1 MNINDSPS
9 DKPIYTQD
17 AILIVDDNPDSLTM
31 LGELLSPLYQV
42 YVANSGKSAL
52 DFLDRLKEMPSL
64 ILLDIMMPDMDGYA
78 VLARLK
84 NNARTLKIPV
94 IFLTALDSVS
104 DEEHGL
110 KLGAADYIA
119 KPIRPQIVLARVS
132 TQLELKHARD
142 ILEHQN
148 EYLEGEVQ
156 RRIQDSELLQELTVR
171 TLTQLAATKDY
182 ETGSHLIR
190 TQRFVEIL
198 AQNLKTHPKFVNDLD
213 EETLKLIVRGAPLHD
228 LGKVGIPEGILLKP
242 AKLTED
248 EWGVMRSHA
257 KRGADLLHKALEGV
271 PHSFRFLEVASEIAH
286 WHHEKWDGTGYPDG
300 LHGTAIPVSA
310 RLMAVADVFDALV
323 TSRPYKKPFSL
334 EDAKAMIV
342 KGRGTHFDPDVVDVF
357 CSCFDVFSDITRT
370 LAEN

>member
-1 MNINDSPS
+1 MNINENPS
-9 DKPIYTQD
+9 DKLIYTQD

-31 LGELLSPLYQV
+31 LGELLSPVYKV

-52 DFLDRLKEMPSL
+52 DFLDRMKEMPSL

-110 KLGAADYIA
+110 KLGAVDYIT

-142 ILEHQN
+142 KLEHQN

-156 RRIQDSELLQELTVR
+156 RRIQDSELLQELTIR

-213 EETLKLIVRGAPLHD
+213 EESLKLIVRGAPLHD
-228 LGKVGIPEGILLKP
+228 LGKVGIPEAILLKP
-242 AKLTED
+242 SKATLNKASKFT
-248 EWGVMRSHA
+248 V
-257 KRGADLLHKALEGV
+257 LH
-271 PHSFRFLEVASEIAH
+271 
-286 WHHEKWDGTGYPDG
+286 
-300 LHGTAIPVSA
+300 
-310 RLMAVADVFDALV
+310 
-323 TSRPYKKPFSL
+323 
-334 EDAKAMIV
+334 
-342 KGRGTHFDPDVVDVF
+342 
-357 CSCFDVFSDITRT
+357 
-370 LAEN
+370 